1 MSHAHLPAQLVIDA
15 CESYLKAR
23 KERIAQQSEEEIAK
37 WVGYKFFFWSRPMSR
52 ERAEEFC
59 ATELQ
64 YIRITGGRWAQE
76 VKQLLTLAKISKECN
91 TFVTV
96 SADMAECLKA
106 HFG

>member
-1 MSHAHLPAQLVIDA
+1 MNTAQLPAQLVIDA
-15 CESYLKAR
+15 CESYLKER

-37 WVGYKFFFWSRPMSR
+37 WVGYKFFFWSRPMTR

-76 VKQLLTLAKISKECN
+76 VNELLTLAKISKECN

-96 SADMAECLKA
+96 TAEMANCLKA
-106 HFG
+106 HFC

>member
-64 YIRITGGRWAQE
+64 YIR
-76 VKQLLTLAKISKECN
+76 LTLAKISKECN